1 MRLIAYIGIYLLVF
15 CIIYNGITT
24 FVIVPK
30 PKASKYIQR
39 AKIKKKN
46 TIRFSDMM
54 IMPIVKLI
62 RKIVYIPDYK
72 EKDLEY
78 RLKKVGI
85 DDEPRTFEA
94 KCITKSLLAF
104 LVGILFYILGIKIS
118 MIGAIGLAP
127 ILYIREKDYVN
138 KRMQSKSKQISWE
151 LPYFARYFISN
162 ISSGK
167 DVIKILKMYYEKRD
181 DSALKYDLELA
192 LSEMTTAD
200 VVSDESARI
209 RALEN
214 MDIRISMPEM
224 SDLIR
229 GIIGV
234 EKGIDQAAYFSIV
247 EKNMKELAMANLEK
261 RLKKYPKR
269 VNAVSMIVAISSLV
283 IIFIPFIMFLI
294 NSNSVFGN

>member
-1 MRLIAYIGIYLLVF
+1 MRIALDIILLILIFVM
-15 CIIYNGITT
+15 IYNLITA

-30 PKASKYIQR
+30 RKASKYIQR
-39 AKIKKKN
+39 AKIKKKAS
-46 TIRFSDMM
+46 IKLSDML

-62 RKIVYIPDYK
+62 RIIVYIPSYK
-72 EKDLEY
+72 EKELEY

-85 DDEPRTFEA
+85 EDDPKTFEA

-104 LVGILFYILGIKIS
+104 LFGIVFYIIGIKIS
-118 MIGAIGLAP
+118 MIGALGLAP

-138 KRMQSKSKQISWE
+138 KKMNNKSRQISWE

-162 ISSGK
+162 INSGK
-167 DVIKILKMYYEKRD
+167 DVIKILKIYYEKRSE
-181 DSALKYDLELA
+181 SALRYDLELT
-192 LSEMTTAD
+192 LSEMTTSD
-200 VVSDESARI
+200 VLSDESARI

-247 EKNMKELAMANLEK
+247 EKNMKELAMANLDR

-269 VNAVSMIVAISSLV
+269 VNTVSMIVAVSSLI
-283 IIFIPFIMFLI
+283 IIFIPFVMFLL
-294 NSNSVFGN
+294 NSKSMFGN